1 MLKKKTVLFFGSFNP
16 IHIGHTAIANYIC
29 ECQNIDELWFVIS
42 PQNPFKDKK
51 DLWSNE
57 ARLSLVKKAIRGYSK
72 MKASDVEFTMSLP
85 SYTYHTL
92 QKLEQNFPDR
102 EFILLIGSDN
112 WIKFQDWKNYED
124 IISNHHIMIY
134 PRKGYNISDAKLPIT
149 RNITIV
155 DAPEIEI
162 SSTYIRKA
170 IDEDKNLTFFV
181 PYGIW
186 DMIVKMKANN
196 LL

>member
-72 MKASDVEFTMSLP
+72 MKASDVEFTMPLP

-92 QKLEQNFPDR
+92 KKLEQNFPDK

-124 IISNHHIMIY
+124 IISNHLIMIY

-170 IDEDKNLTFFV
+170 IDEGKNLTFFV
-181 PYGIW
+181 PYGVW

>member
-29 ECQNIDELWFVIS
+29 ECQNIDELWFVVS

-57 ARLSLVKKAIRGYSK
+57 ARLSLVQKATSGYSK
-72 MKASDVEFTMSLP
+72 MKASDVEFTMPLP

-92 QKLEQNFPDR
+92 KKLEQNFPDR

-181 PYGIW
+181 PYGVW